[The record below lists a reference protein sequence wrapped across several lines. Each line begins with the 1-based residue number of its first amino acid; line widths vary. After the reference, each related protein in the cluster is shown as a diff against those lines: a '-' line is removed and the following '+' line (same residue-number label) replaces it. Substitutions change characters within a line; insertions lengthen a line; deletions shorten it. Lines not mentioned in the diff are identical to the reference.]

1 MPTYF
6 VRHQHSPENCP
17 ARDPQMGQMLLR
29 HLDRENATRL
39 GLQIHGE
46 AVLDGAHTMVL
57 IVEAEDVRFL
67 QDFMAP
73 FQQAGTVELL
83 PASTCEAVVERHG
96 CEPAGVNP
104 G

>member
-1 MPTYF
+1 
-6 VRHQHSPENCP
+6 
-17 ARDPQMGQMLLR
+17 
-29 HLDRENATRL
+29 
-39 GLQIHGE
+39 
-46 AVLDGAHTMVL
+46 
-57 IVEAEDVRFL
+57 
-67 QDFMAP
+67 MAP